1 LSWSRAEAL
10 TASKL
15 SGARDVVNVTRKI
28 AAWLDAIPY
37 SAIAL
42 FLRVVAAHPFF
53 VSGQTKIDGP
63 IIGREIFGLDLT
75 AQLPTAI
82 RSATFVLFV
91 DEYKLPFLSPN
102 DAAYVTAAMELVLP
116 LFLLLGFLTRLS
128 AFGLFVMTMII
139 QIFVYP
145 DAWWT
150 AHAYWAAL
158 LIVLIAR
165 GPGAISLDRLIF
177 RK

>member
-1 LSWSRAEAL
+1 MNMTKR
-10 TASKL
+10 
-15 SGARDVVNVTRKI
+15 I

-37 SAIAL
+37 SMIAL
-42 FLRVVAAHPFF
+42 FLRIVAAHPFF
-53 VSGQTKIDGP
+53 VSGQTKFEGP
-63 IIGREIFGLDLT
+63 TIGREIFGLDLT
-75 AQLPTAI
+75 VQIPTAI
-82 RSATFVLFV
+82 RSATFALFA

-102 DAAYVTAAMELVLP
+102 VVAYVTTAMEFVLP
-116 LFLLLGFLTRLS
+116 LLLILGFLTRLS
-128 AFGLFVMTMII
+128 ALGLLAMTMII

-150 AHAYWAAL
+150 VHAYWAAL